1 MTQILPV
8 TCVNNPIKVIT
19 IEGVLKDEELCIKPF
34 ALENGNIQAG
44 TWEIALKN
52 FSYEVKEAPRADFIL
67 SVHTNVV
74 TGFHQPN
81 KERPK
86 PTSPEICSI
95 LIEGSKIGAKLCT
108 FSNPDF
114 FLMDSINQTL
124 KLHFNYFPSASI
136 NQKNINFKATFYY
149 VRRQ

>member
-67 SVHTNVV
+67 SVHTKGV
-74 TGFHQPN
+74 
-81 KERPK
+81 
-86 PTSPEICSI
+86 
-95 LIEGSKIGAKLCT
+95 KLCT

-124 KLHFNYFPSASI
+124 KLHFNYFPKANI
-136 NQKNINFKATFYY
+136 HQKNINFKATFYY

>member
-52 FSYEVKEAPRADFIL
+52 FSYEVKEAPRPIL
-67 SVHTNVV
+67 
-74 TGFHQPN
+74 F
-81 KERPK
+81 
-86 PTSPEICSI
+86 
-95 LIEGSKIGAKLCT
+95 
-108 FSNPDF
+108 
-114 FLMDSINQTL
+114 
-124 KLHFNYFPSASI
+124 
-136 NQKNINFKATFYY
+136 
-149 VRRQ
+149 